1 MNRLLMVI
9 IITLFFLEQSTAQ
22 IPNEAFTLT
31 NSLPGLWNK
40 GQTKEA
46 VEMSLELFRLS
57 PALFIDRIH
66 NTLALQLRE
75 DSNLNGYKYLEQ
87 LIQEKKPDINKIIE
101 PILIWS
107 KALNTR
113 NEVDSGEILKELNS
127 ILNSGTN
134 YESRTERYCLL
145 TLVELRKANLLS
157 KENVESI
164 LNKIILNLES
174 YPYIVEISGQK
185 QDALER
191 SWRRYLLS
199 YSYDYL
205 STIRTEPEK
214 YLIKASDYSPDLTDR
229 KYRQS
234 YFYDAL
240 ILTGN
245 TNEIGFKHL
254 LKEYLIN
261 HNRDRE
267 ALKLMSE
274 ITLGNPSDKNLI
286 ELQKLFARMRYSENF
301 SYYWENYLSEM
312 GRPLPD
318 VIIKSDTVEFN
329 HAKIDNKWTL
339 IDIWGTWCKPCLD
352 ELPDLQ
358 SYYMENV
365 TNKNSNLRIV
375 TFSFGS
381 QNLKEFMSDN
391 EYSFPVIEIDEQT
404 TELFDISGY
413 PTKIIVTPQGTY
425 LTIPFGTDWKMY
437 IRNFTLE
444 GINW

>member
-1 MNRLLMVI
+1 
-9 IITLFFLEQSTAQ
+9 
-22 IPNEAFTLT
+22 
-31 NSLPGLWNK
+31 
-40 GQTKEA
+40 
-46 VEMSLELFRLS
+46 
-57 PALFIDRIH
+57 
-66 NTLALQLRE
+66 
-75 DSNLNGYKYLEQ
+75 
-87 LIQEKKPDINKIIE
+87 
-101 PILIWS
+101 
-107 KALNTR
+107 
-113 NEVDSGEILKELNS
+113 
-127 ILNSGTN
+127 
-134 YESRTERYCLL
+134 
-145 TLVELRKANLLS
+145 
-157 KENVESI
+157 
-164 LNKIILNLES
+164 
-174 YPYIVEISGQK
+174 
-185 QDALER
+185 
-191 SWRRYLLS
+191 
-199 YSYDYL
+199 
-205 STIRTEPEK
+205 
-214 YLIKASDYSPDLTDR
+214 
-229 KYRQS
+229 
-234 YFYDAL
+234 
-240 ILTGN
+240 
-245 TNEIGFKHL
+245 
-254 LKEYLIN
+254 
-261 HNRDRE
+261 
-267 ALKLMSE
+267 MSE